1 MRIWKRLNL
10 CKTFWSGE
18 RSCLIVSKIW
28 LRCDKVKYFSYHFFK
43 KCFKIFILSRWK
55 YFYFDFLGWWKKKYF
70 MKNIF
75 CCLQRCWMK
84 LQWSNTLQLVWIV
97 CRDDKWY
104 KHYYTLC
111 NCHTLWLI
119 VNKIRNL
126 YINFSRMFARSNSLF
141 NNMFTLLILNVVQS
155 ISCKWL
161 INILVCGVQTS

>member
-1 MRIWKRLNL
+1 MKEVVWSLQRFDYVVTKWNIFHITFLKSVSRFLFCLDENIFTL
-10 CKTFWSGE
+10 TFWDDE
-18 RSCLIVSKIW
+18 
-28 LRCDKVKYFSYHFFK
+28 
-43 KCFKIFILSRWK
+43 
-55 YFYFDFLGWWKKKYF
+55 KKKYF

-97 CRDDKWY
+97 CRDDRCY

-111 NCHTLWLI
+111 KCHTLWLI

-141 NNMFTLLILNVVQS
+141 NNMFTKLILNVVQS

>member
-18 RSCLIVSKIW
+18 RSCLIVARYLSCQTFDYVVTKWNIFHITFLKSVSRFLFCLDENIFTLTFW
-28 LRCDKVKYFSYHFFK
+28 DDEK
-43 KCFKIFILSRWK
+43 KNILWKIFLLFAEMLNEITV
-55 YFYFDFLGWWKKKYF
+55 
-70 MKNIF
+70 N
-75 CCLQRCWMK
+75 
-84 LQWSNTLQLVWIV
+84 NTLQLVWIV

-126 YINFSRMFARSNSLF
+126 YINFRGCLRGQTAYLTTCLQSLF
-141 NNMFTLLILNVVQS
+141 LT
-155 ISCKWL
+155 
-161 INILVCGVQTS
+161 

>member
-18 RSCLIVSKIW
+18 RSCLIVARIFIMPNVW

-55 YFYFDFLGWWKKKYF
+55 YFYFDFLGWWKKKIFYEKYF
-70 MKNIF
+70 LLFAEMLNEITVN
-75 CCLQRCWMK
+75 
-84 LQWSNTLQLVWIV
+84 NTLQLVWIV

-126 YINFSRMFARSNSLF
+126 YINFSRMFARSN
-141 NNMFTLLILNVVQS
+141 
-155 ISCKWL
+155 
-161 INILVCGVQTS
+161 NILMMYLLWLFLT

>member
-1 MRIWKRLNL
+1 M
-10 CKTFWSGE
+10 FQDFYF
-18 RSCLIVSKIW
+18 VSMKIFLLW
-28 LRCDKVKYFSYHFFK
+28 LFGMMKKKIFYEKYFLLFAEMLNDFHSD
-43 KCFKIFILSRWK
+43 IIL
-55 YFYFDFLGWWKKKYF
+55 
-70 MKNIF
+70 
-75 CCLQRCWMK
+75 
-84 LQWSNTLQLVWIV
+84 LQLVWIV

-141 NNMFTLLILNVVQS
+141 NNMFTKLILNVVQS